1 MTISPISFFFIM
13 YTVFL
18 VIAWIV
24 MGGISTAR
32 ARWDFGHE
40 WVVNWEVFT
49 IIPTVALEAHI
60 PEKTNE
66 LRNTTWIDFRF
77 NWLFF
82 EFAFGIVDPEE

>member
-18 VIAWIV
+18 VITWIV
-24 MGGISTAR
+24 MGGISTAK
-32 ARWDFGHE
+32 ARWIFDHE

-60 PEKTNE
+60 QKDIDYLN
-66 LRNTTWIDFRF
+66 WIDFRF

-82 EFAFGIVDPEE
+82 EFAFGIVDRT